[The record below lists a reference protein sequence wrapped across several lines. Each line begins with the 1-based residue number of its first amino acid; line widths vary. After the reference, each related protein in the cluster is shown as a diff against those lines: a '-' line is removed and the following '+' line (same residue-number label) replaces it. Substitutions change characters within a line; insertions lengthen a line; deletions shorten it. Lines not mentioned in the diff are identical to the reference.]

1 MHIKLGDKVQVMT
14 GKERGQTGTVT
25 KVDRARRRVVV
36 EDLNMVKRHKRPN
49 AADAEGGIIEKEAF
63 IDASNVLVYSES
75 LERGVRTSSRYI
87 GEGGE
92 HFATKAAAANSF
104 ETAPERVE
112 KVRVCAKTGEV
123 FK

>member
-1 MHIKLGDKVQVMT
+1 MHIKIGDKVQVMT
-14 GKERGQTGTVT
+14 GKERGQTGKVI
-25 KVDRARRRVVV
+25 KVDRNRGRVVV

-75 LERGVRTSSRYI
+75 LERGVRTSSRYL

-92 HFATKAAAANSF
+92 HFSSKAAAVKSF
-104 ETAPERVE
+104 DTAPAQVE